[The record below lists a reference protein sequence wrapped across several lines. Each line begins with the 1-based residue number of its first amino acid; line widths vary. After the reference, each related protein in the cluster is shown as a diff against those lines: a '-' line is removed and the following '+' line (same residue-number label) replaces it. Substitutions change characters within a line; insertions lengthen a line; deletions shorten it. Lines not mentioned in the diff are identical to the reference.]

1 MKGPRFT
8 GARIAAATALGIA
21 LVGTLVAF
29 SGGAAASPSARSA
42 ASKLCSNIPAGP
54 IKIGDIIPETGAEG
68 VGNREGTEM
77 KISVDYLDA
86 HGGICG
92 HQIAYSLYDD
102 KSDPALSLSLARQLV
117 SGGYTILINDG
128 LNTTEFAD
136 GPYVMKSGVLVIN
149 PSGNYA
155 YYGMPAHPTG
165 YSIAASNAA
174 YAQLMVNWAKA
185 SHDNNIGI
193 LSDGTDFGNEM
204 AGNAVADVKAAG
216 LKYIKTV
223 TYSPTA
229 IDLTTEEAELR
240 QAGVKTLFYT
250 GYTGLP
256 AMVSGLKQIAWAPK
270 IVGWGGLID
279 FEIPASAVPPGTV
292 DGCEYSYRRGVPL
305 ASQLTS
311 VQTTLLKAYEAAEG
325 LNSGTGGILEGYAQL
340 QVIAYAVEKAN
351 SLNGVKLAA
360 VLHKTSNL
368 PTTFVAQNWTLTPN
382 IHNGFPPSDI
392 HECLLSP
399 VGPYDIPLRA
409 SNQISG
415 AGGLSASDGGLLN
428 KDGLNS
434 QGKLP
439 SH

>member
-1 MKGPRFT
+1 M
-8 GARIAAATALGIA
+8 
-21 LVGTLVAF
+21 LVGF
-29 SGGAAASPSARSA
+29 SGGAAASPAARSS
-42 ASKLCSNIPAGP
+42 ASKLCSNVPAGP
-54 IKIGDIIPETGAEG
+54 IKIGDIIPETGAIG
-68 VGNREGTEM
+68 VGNREAIGM
-77 KISVDYLDA
+77 GIVDDYVNA

-92 HQIAYSLYDD
+92 HPIAYSLYDD

-185 SHDNNIGI
+185 NHDNNIGI
-193 LSDGTDFGNEM
+193 LSDGTDFANEM
-204 AGNAVADVKAAG
+204 AGDAIADAKAAG

-240 QAGVKTLFYT
+240 QAGVKTVFPT

-279 FEIPASAVPPGTV
+279 FEISASQVPPGTV
-292 DGCEYSYRRGVPL
+292 DGCQFSYRRDQPL
-305 ASQLTS
+305 GKQLTPL
-311 VQTTLLKAYEAAEG
+311 QTTLIKAYAAKGG
-325 LNSGTGGILEGYAQL
+325 LNSGTWAVVQDMAQV
-340 QVIAYAVEKAN
+340 QAITYAVEKAN
-351 SLNGVKLAA
+351 SLNGVKLANA
-360 VLHKTSNL
+360 LHQVSAL
-368 PTTFVAQNWTLTPN
+368 PTADGVESWTLTPN
-382 IHNGFPPSDI
+382 IHNGFPPSRL

-399 VGPYDIPLRA
+399 LGPYDIPLRA

-428 KDGLNS
+428 KDGLNK

-439 SH
+439 SQ